1 MDIRSR
7 SSDAEFV
14 DKGEYS
20 SWWDTTATNSDEGVK
35 PGVVPAADIALVD
48 EFSDLAFG
56 HDGPGE
62 VEAAVLG
69 LLGAVDL
76 EGVAKPVV
84 GLARVDEF
92 GGTERVSIYSQ
103 ISNLLSPPPYQSMS

>member
-1 MDIRSR
+1 LDIRSR